1 MIVTLRSR
9 STARKS
15 LASALETSSSE
26 LRLETVLAE
35 GVAEDDGVAD
45 VFGGDNETSLL
56 ARRMAES
63 ASDKRDER
71 SSSSVEAMNH
81 VYVSFLFETS
91 SGFGVLPLSSLMLV
105 SSSIVA

>member
-1 MIVTLRSR
+1 MIVTLLSR

-26 LRLETVLAE
+26 LRLETVLVE
-35 GVAEDDGVAD
+35 GVAEDDGAAD
-45 VFGGDNETSLL
+45 VFGGDIETSLL

-81 VYVSFLFETS
+81 VCVSFL
-91 SGFGVLPLSSLMLV
+91 
-105 SSSIVA
+105 I